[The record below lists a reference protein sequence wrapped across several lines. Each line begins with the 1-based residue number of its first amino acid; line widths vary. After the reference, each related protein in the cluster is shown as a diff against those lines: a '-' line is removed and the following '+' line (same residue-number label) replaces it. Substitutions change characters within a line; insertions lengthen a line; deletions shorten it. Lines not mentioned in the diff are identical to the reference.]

1 MTKPIIVGVDIGNTT
16 GLAIYDLN
24 RNLLY
29 TGSKKNISIDRL
41 IREISFY
48 GKPLIIST
56 DKKKIPQ
63 PISKIAASFNCR
75 VFSPD
80 HDLTVE
86 EKDEIVRIPIKDI
99 HEKDALSSATY
110 AFKHFASQFNII
122 DRNLE
127 SMGLIQLQDRVK
139 EMIVRKEAKNISEA
153 IEKLKPKEE
162 EKVEKVSKEIYLN
175 WREKAKELEN
185 KLKEEMRRNEIL
197 KNYVEKLE
205 EKTSD
210 LERQKQMYIEEEIK
224 KNDEARKKVIK
235 DKEIKT
241 KDILI
246 KQLQFELSKQKNL
259 KNVFQENLNV
269 QEELKDID
277 IENLIPVVIIPE
289 FTKESISYSNRKFDI
304 RNKIV
309 WIKNFVSSRASANFM
324 ASLNPKVVIGEVD
337 EETKDIFRKKGI
349 IVVDI
354 IKPEQRN
361 YFAAISPESIEN
373 EIKKIE
379 RKDFMDWLGEYR
391 RRTI

>member
-1 MTKPIIVGVDIGNTT
+1 MTKPIIVGVDIGVTT

-24 RNLLY
+24 RNLLF
-29 TGSKKNISIDRL
+29 TGSKRNFSIDRL

-48 GKPLIIST
+48 GKPLLIST

-63 PISKIAASFNCR
+63 PVSKIAASFNCK
-75 VFSPD
+75 VFNPD

-86 EKDEIVRIPIKDI
+86 EKDEIVRIPIKDV
-99 HEKDALSSATY
+99 HEKDALAAATY
-110 AFKHFASQFNII
+110 AFKNFAPQFNII

-127 SMGLIQLQDRVK
+127 SLGLIQLQDRVK

-162 EKVEKVSKEIYLN
+162 EKIEKVSKEIYLN

-185 KLKEEMRRNEIL
+185 KLKEEKRRNEIL
-197 KNYVEKLE
+197 KRYVEKLE
-205 EKTSD
+205 EKTGD

-224 KNDEARKKVIK
+224 KNNEARKEVIR

-241 KDILI
+241 RDILI
-246 KQLQFELSKQKNL
+246 KQLQFELLKQKNL
-259 KNVFQENLNV
+259 RKAFQENLDV
-269 QEELKDID
+269 QEELKNIE
-277 IENLIPVVIIPE
+277 IENLIPVIIVPE
-289 FTKESISYSNRKFDI
+289 FTRESISYSNRKFDI

-309 WIKNFVSSRASANFM
+309 WIKNFVSSRVSTNFM

-349 IVVDI
+349 IVVGT
-354 IKPEQRN
+354 IKPEVRN
-361 YFAAISPESIEN
+361 YYAAISPENIEN
-373 EIKKIE
+373 EMKKVE
-379 RKDFMDWLGEYR
+379 KRDFLNWLEGYKR
-391 RRTI
+391 RII